1 MRYKMFG
8 IQFYPTPEN
17 LADYIVSKIEF
28 KNKMCILEPSAGKGD
43 LVDAIKRKLSGT
55 CMMCHVDCIE
65 ISDELSAI
73 LKSKHLNV
81 IGKDF
86 LKYNGYTKY
95 DLIIMNPPFSDG
107 DKHLLKAIEVMRRGG
122 QIVCILNA
130 ETIKNPFSNIRN
142 DLMNKLTLYNADI
155 EFMESAFSDA
165 EVKTDVEIAIVYIN
179 IPPIEERDI
188 LKNLQKDIS
197 ILQNEDDIEAN
208 NESYLAENDIFEAL
222 VKQYQLECELGLKLI
237 EDFRTLQKYI
247 PSGSFKGVDSY
258 EDVELK
264 LVQLSV
270 TNTYTP
276 DNAFSLENRYVR
288 ELRYKYWKTLF
299 RLDQMKSLLTNEM
312 SKVYES
318 KLHEMRNYDFTKS
331 NILQIQLDL
340 SMNMSKS
347 MDDAIIKMFDKLTY
361 EHSMGKNGNI
371 HYYNGWKTN
380 KSCIIKNKIIQPF
393 YNLYD
398 SIFGWEI
405 APYSSFVTFFEELE
419 KIFIYL
425 DGGKTE
431 GKSVREI
438 SIDLKYQDGKKYNGE
453 DIECKYFRL
462 CPKKKGTVHVYFK
475 DLNLLKKF
483 NVFAGRKKGWL
494 PESYGKKQYKQMT
507 EEEKDVIDSFEGED
521 SYNETLINSQYYL
534 SENNMKLLN
543 G

>member
-1 MRYKMFG
+1 MFG
-8 IQFYPTPEN
+8 IQFYPTPEK
-17 LADYIVSKIEF
+17 LADYIVSKVEF
-28 KNKMCILEPSAGKGD
+28 KDKMCILEPSAGKGD
-43 LVDAIKRKLSGT
+43 LVEAVKRK
-55 CMMCHVDCIE
+55 MKEIHMKCHMDCIE

-73 LKSKHLNV
+73 LKSKHINV

-142 DLMNKLTLYNADI
+142 DLINKLTLYNADI
-155 EFMESAFSDA
+155 EFMESAFLDA
-165 EVKTDVEIAIVYIN
+165 EVKTNVEIAIVYIN
-179 IPPIEERDI
+179 IPPVEERDI

-197 ILQNEDDIEAN
+197 ILQKEDDIEMD

-222 VKQYQLECELGLKLI
+222 VKQYRLECELGLKLI

-247 PSGSFKGVDSY
+247 PSGSFKTMNPYENVD
-258 EDVELK
+258 LK
-264 LVQLSV
+264 LIQLSV
-270 TNTYTP
+270 TSTYEP
-276 DNAFSLENRYVR
+276 DEVFSLENRYVR
-288 ELRYKYWKTLF
+288 ELRYKYWKALF
-299 RLDQMKSLLTNEM
+299 RAEKMSSLFTQEM
-312 SKVYES
+312 RDVYNG

-331 NILQIQLDL
+331 NILQVQLDL
-340 SMNMSKS
+340 SMDMSQS
-347 MDDAIIKMFDKLTY
+347 MDDAIIKMFDKLTHEY
-361 EHSMGKNGNI
+361 SMDRAGNI

-380 KSCIIKNKIIQPF
+380 KAYIIKNKIIQPF
-393 YNLYD
+393 YNLR
-398 SIFGWEI
+398 SIYGWEI
-405 APYSSFVTFFEELE
+405 APYSSFVSFFEELE
-419 KIFIYL
+419 KVFTYL

-431 GKSVREI
+431 GKTVREI
-438 SIDLKYQDGKKYNGE
+438 SIDLGNSKNRYDGG

>member
-1 MRYKMFG
+1 MFG

-17 LADYIVSKIEF
+17 LADYIVSKVEF
-28 KNKMCILEPSAGKGD
+28 EDKMCILEPSAGKGD

-55 CMMCHVDCIE
+55 YMTCHVDCIE

-130 ETIKNPFSNIRN
+130 ETVKNPFSNSRN

-179 IPPIEERDI
+179 IPPVEERDI

-197 ILQNEDDIEAN
+197 ILQNEDDIEVD

-222 VKQYQLECELGLKLI
+222 VKQYRLECELGLKLI

-247 PSGSFKGVDSY
+247 PSGSFKTMNPY
-258 EDVELK
+258 ENVNLK
-264 LVQLSV
+264 LIQLSV
-270 TNTYTP
+270 TNTYEP
-276 DNAFSLENRYVR
+276 DNAFSSENRYVR

-299 RLDQMKSLLTNEM
+299 RAEKMSSLFTQEM
-312 SKVYES
+312 RDVYNG

-340 SMNMSKS
+340 SMNMSQS
-347 MDDAIIKMFDKLTY
+347 MDDAIIKMFDTLTY
-361 EHSMGKNGNI
+361 KYSMGKDGNI
-371 HYYNGWKTN
+371 HYYNGWRTN
-380 KSCIIKNKIIQPF
+380 NACIIKNKIIKPF
-393 YNLYD
+393 YDIYRNNL
-398 SIFGWEI
+398 GWYL
-405 APYSSFVTFFEELE
+405 YSLIDFFEELE
-419 KIFIYL
+419 KVFTYL
-425 DGGKTE
+425 EGGVTQGE
-431 GKSVREI
+431 TVRNIINEI
-438 SIDLKYQDGKKYNGE
+438 NHRRHTSYNGE

-534 SENNMKLLN
+534 SENNMRLLN